1 MGVSLLLL
9 TWLAAAGYSDE
20 PAGVISGTAVNG
32 SAGDRALAGTEIVLR
47 ASQDGAFVPV
57 AATTTDDQ
65 GRFLFSEL
73 PVNQGLIYLPGVN
86 HFGIH
91 YPGSRVRLTPDQTT
105 ARVRL
110 IAFET
115 AASPSPLISRR
126 HEIGVQPGK
135 GYLEVTE
142 TIVVENPSRATFV
155 GQATDDRP
163 PVTLRLSL
171 PEGIDKVTFDREFHG
186 RNFQLHEGRLITE
199 LPWPPGSRELKFIY
213 RVPVEQRF
221 GVLSRVLDLPTEQVV
236 VQIATSKADVVAC
249 NLPRTAAT
257 SGQQVV
263 FQQRGKT
270 LPVGHQI
277 VLQLGAVPLRFETYA
292 RWLAVAALVVL
303 VAGSVWA
310 VRGRQLDRSA
320 HHESTPPTMSCQPG
334 DTRRR
339 LRKLR
344 RCGTWFPQR

>member
-1 MGVSLLLL
+1 MPVSLLLL
-9 TWLAAAGYSDE
+9 TCLAAAGQVDQ

-32 SAGDRALAGTEIVLR
+32 STGDRVMAGTEVVLR

-57 AATTTDDQ
+57 AATTTDDH
-65 GRFLFSEL
+65 GRFFFSEL
-73 PVNQGLIYLPGVN
+73 PFDQGLIYLPGVN
-86 HFGIH
+86 YLGIH

-105 ARVRL
+105 ASVRL

-126 HEIGVQPGK
+126 HEIRVQPGK

-142 TIVVENPSRATFV
+142 SLLVENPSRATFV
-155 GQATDDRP
+155 GQAVDDSP

-171 PEGIDKVTFDREFHG
+171 PEGIENVTFDREFHG
-186 RNFQLHEGRLITE
+186 RNFQLREGRLVTE
-199 LPWPPGSRELKFIY
+199 LPWPPGSRELKFLY
-213 RVPVEQRF
+213 RLPVEQRF
-221 GVLSRVLDLPTEQVV
+221 GVLNRVLDLPTEEVV
-236 VQIATSKADVVAC
+236 VQVATSKPDVVAC
-249 NLPRTAAT
+249 NLPRMANS

-263 FQQRGKT
+263 FEQRGKT
-270 LPVGHQI
+270 LRAGHQI

-303 VAGSVWA
+303 IAGSVWA

-320 HHESTPPTMSCQPG
+320 HHESTPPTVSRQPG
-334 DTRRR
+334 NTRRR
-339 LRKLR
+339 LHKPR
-344 RCGTWFPQR
+344 RCNA